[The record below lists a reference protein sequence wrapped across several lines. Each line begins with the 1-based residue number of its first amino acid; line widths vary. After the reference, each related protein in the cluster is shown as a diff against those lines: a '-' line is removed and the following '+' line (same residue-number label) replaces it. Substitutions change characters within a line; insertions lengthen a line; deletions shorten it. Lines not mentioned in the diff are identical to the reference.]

1 MSLVRLAFSFYF
13 VVKSPLK
20 LAFNSS
26 KLFRK
31 RAITEHIGI
40 VRSRD
45 RTSRFLRLNPPSR
58 RSLSSTLLPSPRA
71 PSLMP
76 SMKVVQGLALN

>member
-45 RTSRFLRLNPPSR
+45 RTSRFLRFNPPSR
-58 RSLSSTLLPSPRA
+58 RSLSTLLPSPRA